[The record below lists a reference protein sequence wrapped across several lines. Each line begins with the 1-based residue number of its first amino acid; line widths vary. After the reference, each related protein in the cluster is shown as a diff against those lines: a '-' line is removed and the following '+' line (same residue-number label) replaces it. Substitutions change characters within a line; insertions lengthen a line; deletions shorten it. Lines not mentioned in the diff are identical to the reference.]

1 MIDLPF
7 TSPALVFFTLAILLL
22 VAPLAAE
29 RVRLPGVIGLV
40 LAGLAVGPEGI
51 GLLSRAGTVEQLGG
65 FGLLYLMFLAALELD
80 LHELTVSRRPTVV
93 FGLLTFSIPLTVGTS
108 GALLLGF
115 EPLTS
120 VLIGSLWASHTLV
133 TYPIIRRSGIV
144 ADPSVTATI
153 GATVITDTLALI
165 VLAVVAASFQTG
177 GGLTFLGT
185 LLPGLVILGGTV
197 LWLLPRLAQWFFA
210 GLGQDRTLR
219 FLFVLVSFLGASVV
233 AEAVGIE
240 GIVGAFLA
248 GLALN
253 RLVPNGGALM
263 QRIDFV
269 GSSIF
274 VPIFLI
280 SVGMLIDVSV
290 VLDPGTL
297 ALAAVFT
304 TIAAGSKWL
313 AAEISGRLLGFTRP
327 QIGVMFALSNSQA
340 AATLAATIVGFELGL
355 FDERVV
361 NAVLI
366 VILVT
371 VIIASWAAARQAP
384 RVTTPAPQLSR
395 VGRLVLTPVARP
407 ETTPGIVRIGTW
419 IARADG
425 GRVVPFHVVT
435 SPNPQSVLDAAPLLA
450 HIGEAAARLGAD
462 IEPFVRVDRSVASGV
477 VNTVIE
483 RDASLVLLGWKGE
496 ATARDRVLGSLL
508 DDVADRIPCTTAV
521 CWLPSSVYSR
531 IVLVSTGESSIEQT
545 TTAAFCKKLS
555 KGGNLPV
562 AVIGAR
568 PSVDIDP
575 AWLWTDADLNPEA
588 LSSVLAPGDVLVMSA
603 PGRRTMITP
612 LALDLVDG
620 FPDVSV
626 IIVSPSMP
634 GLDVGISEIFASN

>member
-1 MIDLPF
+1 MIDMPF
-7 TSPALVFFTLAILLL
+7 TSPALVFFTLAVLLL

-40 LAGLAVGPEGI
+40 LAGLAVGPEGL

-65 FGLLYLMFLAALELD
+65 FGLLYLMFLASLELD
-80 LHELTVSRRPTVV
+80 LHELTVNRRPTVI
-93 FGLLTFSIPLTVGTS
+93 FGLLTFAIPLALGIS
-108 GALLLGF
+108 SALLLGF
-115 EPLTS
+115 EPLAS
-120 VLIGSLWASHTLV
+120 ILIGSLWASHTLV

-144 ADPSVTATI
+144 GDPAVTATI

-165 VLAVVAASFQTG
+165 VLAVVAASYETG
-177 GGLTFLGT
+177 DGLGLPGT
-185 LLPGLVILGGTV
+185 LLLGLAALALTV
-197 LWLLPRLAQWFFA
+197 LWLLPLGARWFFA

-219 FLFVLVSFLGASVV
+219 FLFVLVGFLGASVA
-233 AEAVGIE
+233 AEIAGIE

-263 QRIDFV
+263 QRIEFL
-269 GSSIF
+269 GSSILI
-274 VPIFLI
+274 PIFLI

-290 VLDPGTL
+290 VLDLDTL
-297 ALAAVFT
+297 ILAAVFT
-304 TIAAGSKWL
+304 GIASGSKWL
-313 AAEISGRLLGFTRP
+313 AAEVSGRLLSFNRP

-371 VIIASWAAARQAP
+371 VMISSWTAARQAP

-395 VGRLVLTPVARP
+395 IGRMVLTPVARP
-407 ETTPGIVRIGTW
+407 ETTDGIIRVGTW

-425 GRVVPFHVVT
+425 GRIVPFHVVT
-435 SPNPQSVLDAAPLLA
+435 SPDATRVREAAPLLQQ
-450 HIGEAAARLGAD
+450 IEQAAARLGAD

-521 CWLPSSVYSR
+521 CWLPSSVHTR
-531 IVLVSTGESSIEQT
+531 IVMISAGGSSVEQT
-545 TTAAFCKKLS
+545 TTVAFCKRLS
-555 KGGNLPV
+555 KGGSLPV
-562 AVIGAR
+562 AVMG
-568 PSVDIDP
+568 DKIDSEP
-575 AWLWTDADLNPEA
+575 AWEVIGGELGLEA
-588 LSSVLAPGDVLVMSA
+588 LSSELMPGDVVVISA
-603 PGRRTMITP
+603 AGRRTMIST
-612 LALDLVDG
+612 LALDLVAR
-620 FPDVSV
+620 FPQLSL

-634 GLDVGISEIFASN
+634 SLDVGISEIFASG